1 MYTITIIERTN
12 EINLPQLHR
21 GSGEIT
27 VTSEERRR
35 RDQYLA
41 RKRRRKRKRTVQI
54 IKRCTISCACV
65 LVLVFVLT
73 KLLLRD
79 EKPESVEAHRSI
91 PVQQMTK
98 QETKTEEGFQQKVIE
113 EAPDFTVDLLTPNQY
128 SRPQMALKEVKGIV
142 VHYTAN
148 PGTTA
153 EQNRSYF
160 ESLKETQKTKA
171 SSHFVVGIDG
181 KIIQCIPSSEICY
194 ASNERNEDTLAIECC
209 HQDETGKFTQET
221 YDSLVE
227 LTAWLCGKFNLP
239 VESVIRHY
247 DVTGKDC
254 PIYYVEHEDAWVK
267 FKEDVQKYLDEHG
280 TEPKQNLT

>member
-1 MYTITIIERTN
+1 M
-12 EINLPQLHR
+12 
-21 GSGEIT
+21 
-27 VTSEERRR
+27 TSEERRR

-41 RKRRRKRKRTVQI
+41 RKRRRKHRRTVQI

-65 LVLVFVLT
+65 LLLVFALT

-79 EKPESVEAHRSI
+79 EKPESVEAHRSV
-91 PVQQMTK
+91 PVQQVVNK
-98 QETKTEEGFQQKVIE
+98 ETKKEEGFQQKVIE

-209 HQDETGKFTQET
+209 HQDETGQFTQET

-247 DVTGKDC
+247 DVTGKD
-254 PIYYVEHEDAWVK
+254 AWVK

-280 TEPKQNLT
+280 TEQKQDLT

>member
-1 MYTITIIERTN
+1 M
-12 EINLPQLHR
+12 
-21 GSGEIT
+21 
-27 VTSEERRR
+27 TSEERRR

-41 RKRRRKRKRTVQI
+41 RKRRRKRQRTVQI

-65 LVLVFVLT
+65 LLLVFALT
-73 KLLLRD
+73 KILLRD
-79 EKPESVEAHRSI
+79 EKPESVEAHKST
-91 PVQQMTK
+91 PVQQVVN
-98 QETKTEEGFQQKVIE
+98 QETTKKEEGFHQKVIE
-113 EAPDFTVDLLTPNQY
+113 EAPDYTVDLLTPNQY

-160 ESLKETQKTKA
+160 ESLKDTQKTKA
-171 SSHFVVGIDG
+171 SSHFVVGIG
-181 KIIQCIPSSEICY
+181 GEIIQCIPSSEICY

-209 HQDETGKFTQET
+209 HQDETGQFTQET

-247 DVTGKDC
+247 DVTGKEC
-254 PIYYVEHEDAWVK
+254 PIYFVEHEDAWVK

>member
-1 MYTITIIERTN
+1 M
-12 EINLPQLHR
+12 
-21 GSGEIT
+21 
-27 VTSEERRR
+27 TSEERRR

-148 PGTTA
+148 AGTTA
-153 EQNRSYF
+153 
-160 ESLKETQKTKA
+160 
-171 SSHFVVGIDG
+171 
-181 KIIQCIPSSEICY
+181 
-194 ASNERNEDTLAIECC
+194 
-209 HQDETGKFTQET
+209 
-221 YDSLVE
+221 
-227 LTAWLCGKFNLP
+227 
-239 VESVIRHY
+239 
-247 DVTGKDC
+247 
-254 PIYYVEHEDAWVK
+254 
-267 FKEDVQKYLDEHG
+267 
-280 TEPKQNLT
+280 